1 ARRRLRGALHRA
13 AAQPAAAIL
22 PRRRRQRLRARADLA
37 GPAPAEVVAAGG
49 AEAAAGTR
57 VAATCHAR
65 QARRIRVLLLPVA
78 ALTPISPSYEEGED
92 CAFAAVLALCARL
105 AVFPLPQEG
114 GLRGMAFVTLRT
126 SPRCYA
132 VALRARS
139 LSLRPFRRK
148 GVNGPSHIDDMP
160 IP

>member
-78 ALTPISPSYEEGED
+78 TLIACTPFGTKG
-92 CAFAAVLALCARL
+92 ARAA
-105 AVFPLPQEG
+105 G
-114 GLRGMAFVTLRT
+114 TRGMTRQ
-126 SPRCYA
+126 A
-132 VALRARS
+132 VPVAERHPPDAAH
-139 LSLRPFRRK
+139 RP
-148 GVNGPSHIDDMP
+148 PSFGR
-160 IP
+160 